1 MPQCIRP
8 HCVGDGKLTI
18 KTMQISIDFSTIVD
32 WQSFHVQFKQK
43 MGFPSFYGNNMN
55 AWIDC
60 MSSIDAPSDGMS
72 NVAVS
77 KNQALDIIVNDI
89 EKAVKTC
96 PEVLQGFIECTALVN
111 QRFIDSNSATRI
123 KLVFI

>member
-1 MPQCIRP
+1 
-8 HCVGDGKLTI
+8 
-18 KTMQISIDFSTIVD
+18 MQIGLDFSSIVD
-32 WQSFHVQFKQK
+32 WQTFHAQFKQK
-43 MGFPSFYGNNMN
+43 MGFPDFYGNNMN

-60 MSSIDAPSDGMS
+60 MSDIDAPADGMS
-72 NVAVS
+72 KVTVS

-96 PEVLQGFIECTALVN
+96 PEVLQGFTKCTAFVN